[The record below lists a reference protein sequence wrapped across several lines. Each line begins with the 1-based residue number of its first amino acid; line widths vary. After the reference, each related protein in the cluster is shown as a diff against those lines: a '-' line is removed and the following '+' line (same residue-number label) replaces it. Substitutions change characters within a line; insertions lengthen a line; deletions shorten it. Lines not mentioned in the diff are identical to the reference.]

1 MKKTIGLLMLMF
13 TLLGANELKTVYS
26 YQNAVYK
33 AKKEHKLVM
42 VMMSLHSCPVCAYMK
57 DIVLERPA
65 VLQYL
70 NNHFFVVIKDIEHD
84 HYPSRFATID
94 SPTFFFIDPETQK
107 EVIEKKVGGFRP
119 EEFLEILK
127 EANRDTDT
135 NTTDINATQT
145 VEKSANDNNRSMTP
159 CNKIKPCEEKPKVEF
174 R

>member
-42 VMMSLHSCPVCAYMK
+42 VMMSLHHCPVCAYMK
-57 DIVLERPA
+57 DIVMERPA

-70 NNHFFVVIKDIEHD
+70 NDHFFVVIKDLEHD
-84 HYPSRFATID
+84 RYPGKFAAID

-119 EEFLEILK
+119 EEFLAILK

-135 NTTDINATQT
+135 TPDDTNTTQT
-145 VEKSANDNNRSMTP
+145 EQKSANDDNRSLNP

>member
-42 VMMSLHSCPVCAYMK
+42 VIMSLRHCPVCAYMK
-57 DIVLERPA
+57 DIVMERPA

-70 NNHFFVVIKDIEHD
+70 NDHFFVVIKDLEHD
-84 HYPSRFATID
+84 RYPSRFAAID
-94 SPTFFFIDPETQK
+94 SPTFFFIDPETEK

-119 EEFLEILK
+119 EEFLAILK
-127 EANRDTDT
+127 EANNDVE
-135 NTTDINATQT
+135 TTVIDSNATET
-145 VEKSANDNNRSMTP
+145 VQKKSSDQNASMKP
-159 CNKIKPCEEKPKVEF
+159 CNKLKPCKEKPKVAID
-174 R
+174 